1 MAETKLKGVIEL
13 TAKPIKVDEAA
24 AKLKDSVQEAFR
36 AGGAGGLS
44 DAAGSAGT
52 HLSGIMSYGKTASA
66 GLSGAAQNLKGLL
79 SGALGAAESGTKSGL
94 IASAGG
100 LIEGLG
106 VTALGG
112 AGMAA
117 LGMVATIGF
126 VKAIANASHGLQ
138 EFNYKLGGDVGAMAV
153 VKGILGLQNTMLQLQ
168 VGSKL
173 APSAMKLGEANF
185 EFKSKLEN
193 ALVPVIQELNT
204 NMAKLITEL
213 IPLIPA
219 MVSVA
224 ADLTRLGTGFLKNV
238 VAGAGAGSGVE
249 PMSLTS
255 KLGKSMLSPGFL
267 MGEIAG
273 GIPKAIGDIGQGWDA
288 AKQFTRSQF
297 MLAGQGL
304 RGANNQVDQWFGK
317 FGLGPS
323 AHRIPLIEPRVA
335 SPAVGVHPLAK
346 HNEDLKGFARVI
358 GVPGVG
364 VHPLAKHA
372 EEAHHKIGALKEK
385 QKAADAEKLLGKISK
400 GIDHLNTK
408 AEKTNNFLQ
417 QLTPEERGSAMG
429 FLTFMDRLARV
440 HPGKGHKAD
449 RQQLWEDK
457 FDKKVQ
463 AKLKSGV
470 HALANPGWMKV
481 PKKSPHTLKGYV
493 NPDGAA

>member
-106 VTALGG
+106 VAALGG
-112 AGMAA
+112 AAMAA

-126 VKAIANASHGLQ
+126 IKAIANASHGLQ

-238 VAGAGAGSGVE
+238 ITGAGAGSGVE

-255 KLGKSMLSPGFL
+255 KLGKSMFNPGFL

-288 AKQFTRSQF
+288 AKQFTKSQF

-323 AHRIPLIEPRVA
+323 AHRVPLTEPRVV
-335 SPAVGVHPLAK
+335 SPT
-346 HNEDLKGFARVI
+346 
-358 GVPGVG
+358 VG

-372 EEAHHKIGALKEK
+372 EEAHHKIGAIKEK

-400 GIDHLNTK
+400 GIDHLNAK

-429 FLTFMDRLARV
+429 FLTFMDRLAKV

-463 AKLKSGV
+463 AKIKSGV
-470 HALANPGWMKV
+470 HTLANPGWMKV

-493 NPDGAA
+493 NQDGAA

>member
-1 MAETKLKGVIEL
+1 MADTKLKGVIEL

-24 AKLKDSVQEAFR
+24 SKLKDTIQEAFR

-52 HLSGIMSYGKTASA
+52 HLSGISNFGKTASS

-106 VTALGG
+106 VAALGG

-126 VKAIANASHGLQ
+126 IKSLSAASHGLQ
-138 EFNYKLGGDVGAMAV
+138 DFNFKLGGDVGSMAV

-168 VGSKL
+168 VGNKL

-193 ALVPVIQELNT
+193 ALVPAIKELNNAFASMMISMT
-204 NMAKLITEL
+204 RL
-213 IPLIPA
+213 IPVIGETATALAGIVA
-219 MVSVA
+219 WAAKHGGNAAVGVVS
-224 ADLTRLGTGFLKNV
+224 GMTG
-238 VAGAGAGSGVE
+238 GAPPSAK
-249 PMSLTS
+249 TS
-255 KLGKSMLSPGFL
+255 VWTQAEYG
-267 MGEIAG
+267 
-273 GIPKAIGDIGQGWDA
+273 IGQGIKNLLWYGGWDEASHGAKDLWDESKKEWSGVSNA
-288 AKQFTRSQF
+288 AKETAGYNFAKWPWDQGKSSKAPPSSHTTSISGNHHL
-297 MLAGQGL
+297 MGLA
-304 RGANNQVDQWFGK
+304 AF
-317 FGLGPS
+317 
-323 AHRIPLIEPRVA
+323 AHI
-335 SPAVGVHPLAK
+335 VGV
-346 HNEDLKGFARVI
+346 G
-358 GVPGVG
+358 GVG

-372 EEAHHKIGALKEK
+372 SENHPTIGAIKDK
-385 QKAADAEKLLGKISK
+385 QKAADAEKLLGQISK
-400 GIDHLNTK
+400 GVDGLNTK
-408 AEKTNNFLQ
+408 TEKTNNFLQ
-417 QLTPEERGSAMG
+417 QMTPEMRGELRG
-429 FLTFMDRLARV
+429 FNTFMDNLAQT
-440 HPGKGHKAD
+440 HPGKGHTAD

-457 FDKKVQ
+457 FEKKVA
-463 AKLKSGV
+463 AKNKSGV
-470 HALANPGWMKV
+470 HALANPGWMKI

>member
-106 VTALGG
+106 VAALGG

-346 HNEDLKGFARVI
+346 H
-358 GVPGVG
+358 
-364 VHPLAKHA
+364 A